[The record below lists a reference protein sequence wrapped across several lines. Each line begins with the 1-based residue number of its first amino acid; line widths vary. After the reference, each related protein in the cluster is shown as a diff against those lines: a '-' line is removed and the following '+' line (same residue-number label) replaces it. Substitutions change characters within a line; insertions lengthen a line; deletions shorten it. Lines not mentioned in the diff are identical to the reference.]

1 MLADKAYAGAYAGTA
16 NRSALRGRHRDGIM
30 RKAVRNRPLR
40 ASGKRFNKRISKRWF
55 RVEQCFGTMKRLF
68 GLHRARYFGLARTHA
83 RLAMAATGQNLLKAA
98 NRITLNRQTP
108 AIA

>member
-1 MLADKAYAGAYAGTA
+1 MLAGKAYAGAYSGTA

-40 ASGKRFNKRISKRWF
+40 ASGKRFSKRISKRRF

-98 NRITLNRQTP
+98 NRITFNPQTP